1 MILER
6 FSHSG
11 IQSFKKCPA
20 QFKYRYI
27 NQIYKKDE
35 GIEAFLGKLV
45 HGSIEYLYNQAMV
58 NNFISF
64 DKLLNFY
71 KSQWQEKWHNRV
83 HIVYEKVLPI
93 DQDRVDIDLWK
104 KSINFYYLLGR
115 KCLSGY
121 YTHNQPIKQNA
132 SNVYANEHE
141 MVFHLDQDESYKIK
155 GIVDRLDH
163 DGTGNWEIHDYKTGK
178 RAMSQNDADKDHQ
191 LALYQIGLMAEVKEF
206 KSIKL
211 IWHFI
216 QQGIR
221 VESIRTMA
229 SLRKVIDETKK
240 TIDIIRDTLNKNGEF
255 HPKKSMLCNWCYYWE
270 ECPAQSGTNPYIKA

>member
-35 GIEAFLGKLV
+35 GIEAFLGKRV
-45 HGSIEYLYNQAMV
+45 HESIEYLYTQVKSSVVPLADEV
-58 NNFISF
+58 F
-64 DKLLNFY
+64 KLHRSLW
-71 KSQWQEKWHNRV
+71 KEKWHDRV
-83 HIVYEKVLPI
+83 AIVYRDKTAR
-93 DQDRVDIDLWK
+93 DY
-104 KSINFYYLLGR
+104 FHLGE
-115 KCLSGY
+115 KCLARFY
-121 YTHNQPIKQNA
+121 RLNYPFDD
-132 SNVYANEHE
+132 NVIANEHK
-141 MVFHLDQDESYKIK
+141 MVFLLDQDESYKIK

-191 LALYQIGLMAEVKEF
+191 LALYQIGLMAEVKEY

-229 SLRKVIDETKK
+229 ALRKVIDETKK
-240 TIDIIRDTLNKNGEF
+240 TIDIIRDTFNKNGEF
-255 HPKKSMLCNWCYYWE
+255 HPKQSMLCNWCYYWE
-270 ECPAQSGTNPYIKA
+270 ECPAKSGTNPYIKA